1 MKRLTIALV
10 LLVILM
16 ASSAIIAAP
25 GKLNIGVAVIGLEH
39 NWDIT
44 CFNASV
50 ARLKELGVTVTGLD
64 GERQTAK
71 HIANLETLL
80 QTKPDAI
87 IIILGYSQIMDPV
100 MKKIQEAKIPIIT
113 CDFTTEYSV
122 CNVSS
127 SNQQMGSMIAEKM
140 AADLGYKGNIVSFF
154 RPGSPVAEARRA
166 ELAKVL
172 TKYPDLKVAVE
183 QPYIVPGTVPDAMAK
198 MESILIA
205 NSKPGAI
212 NAVWSLFDQPVI
224 GAAMAIEAAGK
235 AGQIKVY
242 GIDGDPLALDLIK
255 RGVMT
260 ATIMQQPGTIGKLA
274 AEQAV
279 KLANGEKVDKQ
290 IFVDVTLIT
299 KDNVDQYIKK

>member
-1 MKRLTIALV
+1 MKRFILAAALIMA
-10 LLVILM
+10 ILATTVVM
-16 ASSAIIAAP
+16 AAP
-25 GKLNIGVAVIGLEH
+25 GKLSVGVAVIGLEH

-44 CFNASV
+44 CFNAAV

-80 QTKPDAI
+80 QMKPDAI
-87 IIILGYSQIMDPV
+87 VIILGYSQIMDPV
-100 MKKIQEAKIPIIT
+100 MKKIQDAKIPIIT

-172 TKYPDLKVAVE
+172 DKYSNLKVAVE
-183 QPYIVPGTVPDAMAK
+183 QPYVVPGTVPDAMAK

-205 NSKPGAI
+205 NPKPGAV

-260 ATIMQQPGTIGKLA
+260 ATIMQQPGTIGKTA

-279 KLANGEKVDKQ
+279 KLANGDKVEKQ
-290 IFVDVTLIT
+290 IYVDVTLVT